1 MKSRFRITGVATLA
15 LALGLAASAQLTKGF
30 VGTVRDMNGKGVP
43 DVTVVLED
51 TANPSNH
58 YEIKTDKS
66 GYFAYTGLPFSDKGY
81 KVTAEVPGLPG
92 FVRTEKPKLS
102 EVTDVTLDPRKGVGF
117 SGTVTNDQGKPVGG
131 ARITIVNLGDASITK
146 TTKTDGKGNYHQ
158 DGLPYTDKGYKV
170 TCEIPGEEPKVR
182 SVGVSQIAT
191 LDISFGP
198 GTSESGGSGQPA
210 GPGPAGEAQQLF
222 DLNDYEGA
230 LGKANEALATKGL
243 DEQSTRG
250 VLLIKARSLEELGR
264 ADEAIASY
272 EEVNK
277 LAPGDVNVLG
287 TLAKL
292 YDQKG
297 DKAKAEA
304 YKKEFAA
311 KGGKIIG
318 QTYNDGVKAFN
329 AGDFTKAAQLFEKA
343 VQEDPNDLDAE
354 RQLGI
359 VYGAVGEFSKAIPH
373 LEKYLKAKPDAGDR
387 GTVES
392 VLKYCKE
399 SLNPPPAHKK

>member
-1 MKSRFRITGVATLA
+1 MNLRIRFTGAAA
-15 LALGLAASAQLTKGF
+15 LAIALSMTASAQLTKGF
-30 VGTVRDMNGKGVP
+30 VGTVRDMDGKGVP
-43 DVTVVLED
+43 GITVTIED
-51 TANPSNH
+51 TSNPSNH

-81 KVTAEVPGLPG
+81 KITAEVPGLPG
-92 FVRTEKPKLS
+92 FVRTEKPRLS
-102 EVTDVTLDPRKGVGF
+102 EVTEVTLDPRKGVGF
-117 SGTVTNDQGKPVGG
+117 TGTVTDAQNKPVAG
-131 ARITIVNLGDASITK
+131 AKITILNLGDASVSK
-146 TTKTDGKGNYHQ
+146 TTKTDGKGNYRQ
-158 DGLPYTDKGYKV
+158 EGLPYTDKGYKI

-182 SVGVSQIAT
+182 SVGISQIAT

-198 GTSESGGSGQPA
+198 GTQEAGGSVQQA

-230 LGKANEALATKGL
+230 LAKANEALAAKGL

-264 ADEAIASY
+264 PGEAISAY

-277 LAPGDVNVLG
+277 LAPGDVNILG

-292 YDQKG
+292 YEEKG
-297 DKAKAEA
+297 DKAKADA
-304 YKKEFAA
+304 YKKEFEA

-318 QTYNDGVKAFN
+318 ATYNEGVKAFN
-329 AGDFTKAAQLFEKA
+329 AGDFSKAAQLFEKA
-343 VQEDPNDLDAE
+343 IQEDPGDLDAE

-359 VYGAVGEFSKAIPH
+359 VYGAIGEFAKAIPH
-373 LEKYLKAKPDAGDR
+373 LEKYLKAKPGAGDR

-392 VLKYCKE
+392 VLKYCQD

>member
-1 MKSRFRITGVATLA
+1 MKLSIRMAGVASLA

-30 VGTVRDMNGKGVP
+30 TGTVRDMNGKGVP
-43 DVTVVLED
+43 GVTVVLED
-51 TANPSNH
+51 TANTSNH
-58 YEIKTDKS
+58 YEVKTDKD

-81 KVTAEVPGLPG
+81 KITAEVPGLPG

-117 SGTVTNDQGKPVGG
+117 SGTVTDAQGKPVGG
-131 ARITIVNLGDASITK
+131 AKITIVNLADESKTK
-146 TTKTDGKGNYHQ
+146 TTKTDGKGNYRAE
-158 DGLPYTDKGYKV
+158 GFPYTDKGYKI
-170 TCEIPGEEPKVR
+170 TCEIAGEEPKVR
-182 SVGVSQIAT
+182 TVGISQIAT

-198 GTSESGGSGQPA
+198 GSGEGAASQQAA

-230 LGKANEALATKGL
+230 LSKANDALATKGL

-264 ADEAIASY
+264 TDEAIASY

-292 YDQKG
+292 YEAKG
-297 DKAKAEA
+297 DKAKADA

-329 AGDFTKAAQLFEKA
+329 AGDFAKAAQLFEKA
-343 VQEDPNDLDAE
+343 ITEDPSDLDAE

-359 VYGAVGEFSKAIPH
+359 VYGALGDFSKAIPH

-387 GTVES
+387 ATVES
-392 VLKYCKE
+392 VLKYCKD